1 MTYEELLTAYETDV
15 RFPEVSG
22 MEHLDMLMTRS
33 EIASIEPHLSDMQRK
48 RVLQADRQLMSHARQ
63 FYDAIQAIAD
73 LASWRRSEFTPI
85 THWWWYLD
93 VLAHLPVSLD
103 IASLRT
109 SFQLIHDADDED
121 LYAADNGKSLDVQ

>member
-1 MTYEELLTAYETDV
+1 MMNYDELVTAYETDV

-33 EIASIEPHLSDMQRK
+33 EIASIEPHLSAALRE

-63 FYDAIQAIAD
+63 FYDAIQSIAD

-93 VLAHLPVSLD
+93 VLSHLPVSLD
-103 IASLRT
+103 TKTLQA
-109 SFQLIHDADDED
+109 FQLIHDADAED
-121 LYAADNGKSLDVQ
+121 VYNVDSDQALDV

>member
-1 MTYEELLTAYETDV
+1 MNYDELVTAYETDV

-33 EIASIEPHLSDMQRK
+33 EIASIEPHLSAALRE
-48 RVLQADRQLMSHARQ
+48 RVLQADKQLMSRARQ

-103 IASLRT
+103 TKTLRAA
-109 SFQLIHDADDED
+109 FQLIHDADAED
-121 LYAADNGKSLDVQ
+121 VYSVDSDQALDV